1 MRLSVICKC
10 TLDNRTVSD
19 ARPERSCRSPM
30 IRRKTNGC
38 VAIGAFALT
47 IVSAGASAVR
57 ADFPVRSPIVEEGE
71 IEYRHNGSITF
82 DKNKAGQNKP
92 PNHPPPPR
100 ARLTPVWAA
109 GMGGTVHA

>member
-47 IVSAGASAVR
+47 IVSAGSSAVR
-57 ADFPVRSPIVEEGE
+57 ADFQVRSPIVEEGE
-71 IEYRHNGSITF
+71 IEYEHNGSVTF
-82 DKNKAGQNKP
+82 DKS
-92 PNHPPPPR
+92 H
-100 ARLTPVWAA
+100 ARKNNAHSYT
-109 GMGGTVHA
+109 HAPGYR